1 MRQFDYGPV
10 LFLALIASVAGL
22 AAATSRVP
30 DLSTAKPP
38 GFSEQAWLGRLDQEL
53 GPVMGRCVW
62 ADVSVRMEPAHL
74 DPVLHRANGDHRL
87 YPRLNDM
94 VENAK
99 VRCRRSTTVMEAG
112 TMETGR

>member
-1 MRQFDYGPV
+1 MRNVDYGPV
-10 LFLALIASVAGL
+10 LFLSLIVGVAGL
-22 AAATSRVP
+22 AAVTSKAP
-30 DLSTAKPP
+30 DLSAAKPP
-38 GFSEQAWLGRLDQEL
+38 GQSEQAWLGQLDQEL

-74 DPVLHRANGDHRL
+74 DPVLQRANGDHRL

-112 TMETGR
+112 TMEAGR